1 MSGKIRDLPVT
12 LNIEGLD
19 GKILSSVIGRINSV
33 AEISLR
39 DVAEISFPLPPTE
52 FKAEGQYRA
61 VVLVDGEPV
70 GHRTFNVSL
79 WMRQLTGAREIL
91 ADIPCYPSVL
101 PYGVFVGKA
110 LWQLRFIHGQ

>member
-1 MSGKIRDLPVT
+1 LLDGFLCGGFHRIKASQIPFTSPPCFATTFVTNMSGKIRDLPVT

-79 WMRQLTGAREIL
+79 
-91 ADIPCYPSVL
+91 
-101 PYGVFVGKA
+101 
-110 LWQLRFIHGQ
+110 